1 MSFLFWRSRELR
13 LLAPDL
19 KGKQR
24 AVDKEPECRCGHKRS
39 LGNAG
44 TSDSIQS
51 EPGRH
56 QISLV
61 EIHLGAADW
70 SLWRLSLHT
79 DTTECVTE
87 SPLSLSPLPPFFPSP
102 QLFLS
107 RGGSHRPA
115 CRPHARHCFSFSAVK
130 VMNHICAS
138 PSITPSLLSLS
149 LFFFPPHPPQVTV
162 SQSPFSLPPCFLPPF
177 LFLNSLVLF
186 NTFQPTTTSSTGWLQ
201 WGCRHISASRPRSGV
216 TYYGADPLPDP
227 GSAQGLQCRLD
238 LKAPGL
244 ILQNKKKN

>member
-44 TSDSIQS
+44 TSGSIQS

-87 SPLSLSPLPPFFPSP
+87 SPLSLPPPSVLPLTPA
-102 QLFLS
+102 LS
-107 RGGSHRPA
+107 FRGGSHRPA

-138 PSITPSLLSLS
+138 PSITPSLLSLCLS
-149 LFFFPPHPPQVTV
+149 LSFFFSTPP
-162 SQSPFSLPPCFLPPF
+162 
-177 LFLNSLVLF
+177 
-186 NTFQPTTTSSTGWLQ
+186 SS
-201 WGCRHISASRPRSGV
+201 HS
-216 TYYGADPLPDP
+216 
-227 GSAQGLQCRLD
+227 
-238 LKAPGL
+238 
-244 ILQNKKKN
+244 

>member
-44 TSDSIQS
+44 TSGSIQS

-56 QISLV
+56 QISLA
-61 EIHLGAADW
+61 EIHLGAVEW

-87 SPLSLSPLPPFFPSP
+87 SPLSLPPPSVLPLTPALSFPWRLPSPCLQAPCQTLLFIFCSESNESHMRLTKHNPLP
-102 QLFLS
+102 LFS
-107 RGGSHRPA
+107 
-115 CRPHARHCFSFSAVK
+115 
-130 VMNHICAS
+130 
-138 PSITPSLLSLS
+138 LSLS
-149 LFFFPPHPPQVTV
+149 LSFFFSTPPSSHSEPIPFFSSSLLPSPP
-162 SQSPFSLPPCFLPPF
+162 SFPFS
-177 LFLNSLVLF
+177 
-186 NTFQPTTTSSTGWLQ
+186 QPSCSF
-201 WGCRHISASRPRSGV
+201 
-216 TYYGADPLPDP
+216 
-227 GSAQGLQCRLD
+227 
-238 LKAPGL
+238 
-244 ILQNKKKN
+244 